1 MPPNST
7 IPILLAAIFVAVIT
21 LQPMMTTHA
30 IPLVSDNKNEPNNL
44 VGIVPERAEELTG
57 TVIDKDAIPKI
68 PQVAAGKIPGH
79 YIIVF
84 KDHITNPEEAAN
96 SIAKAH
102 GLKIGLVYSHALKG
116 FSAPIPEKTLEK
128 IQNHPS
134 IKFIEED
141 KIFKAFDAQVPLNT
155 LQILPISNTQT
166 VPTGVNRVDVDK
178 NTILSISGQRVNT
191 DIAIIDTGIDRN
203 HADLNVIRGA
213 TCFGAGLLG
222 GSDDNGHGTHVAGI
236 AAAKNN
242 NFGVVGVAPGANL
255 WAIKVL
261 NAAGTGSLSCVI
273 AGVDYVTAY
282 ASQIE
287 VANMSLGCKCQSQAL
302 KEAIARSVD
311 TGIVYV
317 VAAGNDGEDASSFE
331 PANYSLD
338 IDGVLTISAIAD
350 SDGRCG
356 SLGPSTSSGSD
367 DNLASFSN
375 FGEPI
380 TLAAPGVNI
389 RSTYLF
395 GTYTTLS
402 GTSMATPHV
411 TGAVALLVDSQST
424 LSPGEVKQVLLQNG
438 VSQTKQCNV
447 GLDDGNGGFS
457 GDSDG
462 FEEPML
468 YAANLS

>member
-7 IPILLAAIFVAVIT
+7 IPILLTAIFVAVIT

-30 IPLVSDNKNEPNNL
+30 IPLVSDNKNGPNSKL
-44 VGIVPERAEELTG
+44 VGIVPERAEDLTG
-57 TVIDKDAIPKI
+57 IVIDRDAIPKI
-68 PQVAAGKIPGH
+68 PSVAAGKIPGH

-84 KDHITNPEEAAN
+84 KDHIANPEEAAN
-96 SIAKAH
+96 SIAKTH
-102 GLKIGLVYSHALKG
+102 GLKVGLVYSHALKG

-128 IQNHPS
+128 IQNHPWV
-134 IKFIEED
+134 KFVEED
-141 KIFKAFDAQVPLNT
+141 KVFKAFDAQLP
-155 LQILPISNTQT
+155 LQIFPPINTQT
-166 VPTGVNRVDVDK
+166 IPTGVNRIDADK
-178 NTILSISGQRVNT
+178 NIISFSGNKVNA

-203 HADLNVIRGA
+203 HADLNVVHGA
-213 TCFGAGLLG
+213 TCFGAGLLS
-222 GSDDNGHGTHVAGI
+222 GSDDNGHGTHVAGT

-255 WAIKVL
+255 WAVKVL
-261 NAAGTGSLSCVI
+261 NAAGAGSLSCVI
-273 AGVDYVTAY
+273 SGVDYVTAH
-282 ASQIE
+282 ASEIE

-302 KEAIARSVD
+302 KEAITRSVNA
-311 TGIVYV
+311 GIVYV
-317 VAAGNDGEDASSFE
+317 VAAGNDAEDASSFE

-356 SLGPSTSSGSD
+356 SLGASTSSGSD
-367 DNLASFSN
+367 DTLASFSN

-395 GTYTTLS
+395 GTYNTLS
-402 GTSMATPHV
+402 GTSMATPHA
-411 TGAVALLVDSQST
+411 TGAVALLLDSQNA
-424 LSPGEVKQVLLQNG
+424 LSPDDVRQTLLQNG
-438 VSQTKQCNV
+438 VSQAKQCNV
-447 GLDDGNGGFS
+447 ILNDGNGGFS

-468 YAANLS
+468 YAANLN